1 MLGVIFTILKIL
13 GIIILVLLGAVAVL
27 LLLLLFAPVRYCSK
41 GSKQEDVHVTA
52 RATYLNPLIR
62 VYVEYPADRI
72 VTVKVLGIT
81 VYPGKR
87 VKAEEK
93 PSEATAQSASEKPRQ
108 ASAQTSEEKTPK
120 ASEKTVEEN
129 PQKASEKATEAIPV
143 EVSSKKSSE
152 KQDALFKKLSGYA
165 KLYQEHKDCV
175 SEALQ
180 TILKALKTV
189 LPKKCKVFAVVGTGE
204 ADTTGFLYAA
214 YCAMA
219 SFLPGEV
226 YLEPV
231 WTERYLEGSYEVS
244 GKIRLIHLVYAAI
257 RIIADKRVRL
267 LIKKLR
273 RV

>member
-1 MLGVIFTILKIL
+1 MLGVIFTIFKIL

-41 GSKQEDVHVTA
+41 GSKQEGVHITA

-81 VYPGKR
+81 VYPRKR

-93 PSEATAQSASEKPRQ
+93 P
-108 ASAQTSEEKTPK
+108 SEEKTPK

-143 EVSSKKSSE
+143 EPSSKKSSE